1 MITVTLYAADNST
14 KILVETPENLVAN
27 GSISQYLFEN
37 HPIFNYAAF
46 FKQGMNLYDNSLKI
60 GDESGYYGYI
70 GNIEQFEVTP
80 VDTEYI
86 SISNGITVVFD
97 RYSCKRIEVYAD
109 DVMVA
114 SMENENGLPLKT
126 YIPINDEIVGAN
138 ITLKFSGYPENAY
151 VTIKGLLFGKVL
163 EIDDFFSYN
172 SIAEMRP
179 LGDDLPMNE
188 TNFEALLEED
198 FVDEPNQKVK
208 IYDNSVLYENNFL
221 VSANNPNI
229 KKYSIKSRNQLQL
242 LNSDNKIP
250 YYYFDYVDDWNTI
263 SVSASEILEYLDVD
277 VETPEWFETYFVS
290 PFLKPQS
297 TRKILQ
303 QLAWAT
309 CCGIDTTYSDKIKFV
324 PFLANETTEPDVI
337 INRSDGRIKEIELVK
352 GEKYSKIICEIPAY
366 TKDDEIKEL
375 GKVEPY
381 QENEGENRYFFQID
395 TPFEFYSMGSG
406 NDLVEFRN
414 PYYIEVVSEYGGL
427 RKVEGYGYNKQTI
440 KYIIDIQ
447 PYGNA
452 LTITNQELYPIDMAL
467 KSEQLKKWYSKNN
480 TVKATIVDNNDLRI
494 GKVLKIQLL
503 DGTYFQGIII
513 KAERSNVG
521 NKHLID
527 LEAHEWN

>member
-1 MITVTLYAADNST
+1 MITVTLYAADISN
-14 KILVETPENLVAN
+14 KILVETPENLMSN
-27 GSISQYLFEN
+27 RSISQYLFEN
-37 HPIFNYAAF
+37 RPIFNYAAF
-46 FKQGMNLYDNSLKI
+46 FGKGMNLYDNSLKI
-60 GDESGYYGYI
+60 GGGGEYYGYI

-80 VDTEYI
+80 FDTQYI

-114 SMENENGLPLKT
+114 SVENENGLPLKT
-126 YIPINDEIVGAN
+126 YIPIEDEIVGAN

-229 KKYSIKSRNQLQL
+229 KKYSIKCRNRLQL
-242 LNSDNKIP
+242 LNSDNQIP
-250 YYYFDYVDDWNTI
+250 YYYFSYVEDWNTI
-263 SVSASEILEYLDVD
+263 SVSASDILQDMGVD
-277 VETPEWFETYFVS
+277 VEVPEWFETYYVS

-297 TRKILQ
+297 SRKILQ

-309 CCGIDTTYSDKIKFV
+309 CCGIDTTYTDKIKFV
-324 PFLANETTEPDVI
+324 PFLAHETTEPDVTI
-337 INRSDGRIKEIELVK
+337 SRSDGRIKSIEVVK
-352 GEKYSKIICEIPAY
+352 GEKYSKVVCEIPVY

-381 QENEGENRYFFQID
+381 QESEGENRYYFQID

-414 PYYIEVVSEYGGL
+414 PYYISVWAEYGGS
-427 RKVEGYGYNKQTI
+427 RVVQGYGYNKQAVKHT
-440 KYIIDIQ
+440 IDIQ
-447 PYGNA
+447 PYGNT
-452 LTITNQELYPIDMAL
+452 LTITNQELYPIDMTL
-467 KSEQLKKWYSKNN
+467 KSAQLKKWYSKNN
-480 TVKATIVDNNDLRI
+480 TIKATVADNNDLKI
-494 GKVLKIQLL
+494 GKILKIQLL
-503 DGTYFQGIII
+503 DGNYFQGIIT
-513 KAERSNVG
+513 KVERSNVG

-527 LEAHEWN
+527 LEAHEWS

>member
-46 FKQGMNLYDNSLKI
+46 FGKGMNLYDNSLKI
-60 GDESGYYGYI
+60 GGGGEYYGYI

-80 VDTEYI
+80 FDTQYI

-114 SMENENGLPLKT
+114 SVENENGLPLKT
-126 YIPINDEIVGAN
+126 YIPIDDEIVGAN

-198 FVDEPNQKVK
+198 FVDEPNQKIK

-221 VSANNPNI
+221 VSANSRST

-250 YYYFDYVDDWNTI
+250 YYYFSHVEDWNTI
-263 SVSASEILEYLDVD
+263 SISASEILEYLDVD
-277 VETPEWFETYFVS
+277 VEVPEWFETYYVS

-309 CCGIDTTYSDKIKFV
+309 CCGIDTTYTDKIKFV
-324 PFLANETTEPDVI
+324 PFLASEATEPDVI
-337 INRSDGRIKEIELVK
+337 ISSSDGRIKNIEVVK
-352 GEKYSKIICEIPAY
+352 GKKYSKIVCEIPIY

-381 QENEGENRYFFQID
+381 QESEGENRYSFKID
-395 TPFEFYSMGSG
+395 MPFELYSMGG
-406 NDLVEFRN
+406 NDMVTFRN

-494 GKVLKIQLL
+494 GKILKIQLL
-503 DGTYFQGIII
+503 DGTYFQGIIV